1 MSVGNSGV
9 SARARLTIAAVS
21 VGAIAIM
28 AFVGMTFGSRS
39 VTAYRASKA
48 VQNPEQAR
56 KDALNKIAGLPL
68 YFEKNQGQV
77 NPSVRYLAR
86 AGRMSLFLTDDAAT
100 FSMIGGEMDK
110 SPYPIRLDGK
120 PFVDHTNLNE
130 SAVRI
135 RLIGANPHPEVAG
148 ESELRARVNYLIG
161 DDHSKWHQNI
171 PTFAKVRYQNVY
183 PGIDLVYYGNPDA
196 LEYDI
201 VAAPGAD
208 TSKIKFAIE
217 GGNRTSLDQQGN
229 LRIETGSG
237 SLTIR
242 SPKIYQ
248 ELADGTRTPVAG
260 SLTLAKDAK
269 TIAGIEHHEAGLRLA
284 AYDHSRPIVI
294 DPEVAAA
301 SPQIKYSTYYGG
313 HGSSFSMLNL
323 EQLSFVTQ
331 GTPLL
336 VADVSLDVALDGTTG
351 MAYIAGSAESND
363 LPGVSGFF
371 QSTLMGNFAPPS
383 QNPNV
388 MIAKFDTTKSGP
400 ASLVYATYEGAKGD
414 ERNGVCAGSND
425 TGNGNG
431 DIGFGIA
438 VDKSGEAFVVGQ
450 TYSGPNPGN
459 HLCAD
464 PTNVFPG
471 TGSCGTWGQTNNQKN
486 GGTNVGFVSELNS
499 GGTEPV
505 YSCYIDGED
514 NATVARVALD
524 PTCSTGC
531 TAYLVG
537 STQSTQAR
545 GFTPVTANAFQTDL
559 NSQAKGSKSNAF
571 VMVVPE
577 QVPGPGASPTFN
589 SYYGGSGNGQSAEAG
604 IGLALD
610 SNLNIW
616 ITGATFSSDLKT
628 VNPAQMSY
636 MGTALATSNAFVAGI
651 NPGGT
656 AANSL
661 MYSSYLGGSGNAGT
675 GFVSGFVVGDVG
687 TSIQA
692 DPSSGVVWVAGLT
705 GSTNFPVAGIDNM
718 AFQSTNQAGNASN
731 AGPPATAGFV
741 TKLNTNDAGLNQV
754 RYSTYFS
761 GLGTLI
767 STGAG
772 NIGIGEAI
780 VDMALSNGKVYVTG
794 ITASSTGVV
803 GQSGGFPLS
812 ANACQTSNPSGKVD
826 IDGFMVPVTA
836 FVAELD
842 PTALPAS
849 QLLFSRFLGGNGQLD
864 GAVGIKVDAQGLIYV
879 SGFTYST
886 NFPVTSTAFQGS
898 NVASNAAASPNQL
911 TSGFLTVLDPTA
923 SGCSLTVVTATP
935 TATPTGGTTPTP
947 TATATATATSTSS
960 GSATPTAT
968 ATRTATATATAT
980 ATTTATATNTA
991 TPTPTPTPEAGT
1003 ISIKPSSVSFG
1014 TKDTVGKASKP
1025 K

>member
-1 MSVGNSGV
+1 MSVGISGV
-9 SARARLTIAAVS
+9 SARARFSVAALS
-21 VGAIAIM
+21 VGAIAIV
-28 AFVGMTFGSRS
+28 AFVVMTFGARIGMA
-39 VTAYRASKA
+39 TRATKA
-48 VQNPEQAR
+48 VDNPEQAR
-56 KDALNKIAGLPL
+56 RDALNKIAGLPL

-77 NPSVRYLAR
+77 NKSVRYLAR

-110 SPYPIRLDGK
+110 SPYPIGLDGK

-135 RLIGANPHPEVAG
+135 RLIGANRHPEVVG
-148 ESELRARVNYLIG
+148 EGALSARVNYLIG
-161 DDHSKWHQNI
+161 DDRSKWHQNI
-171 PTFAKVRYQNVY
+171 PTFAKVRYHDVY

-217 GGNRTSLDQQGN
+217 GGNRTILDQQGN

-248 ELADGTRTPVAG
+248 DLADGTRAPVAG

-294 DPEVAAA
+294 DPGITPGIAVA

-323 EQLSFVTQ
+323 EQFSFVTQ

-371 QSTLMGNFAPPS
+371 QSTLDGNFAPPN

-388 MIAKFDTTKSGP
+388 MIAKFDTTKSGA

-425 TGNGNG
+425 TGHGNG
-431 DIGFGIA
+431 DLGFGIA
-438 VDKSGEAFVVGQ
+438 VDKDGEAFVVGQ
-450 TYSGPNPGN
+450 TYSGPAPLNG
-459 HLCAD
+459 LCAD

-471 TGSCGTWGQTNNQKN
+471 TGSCGAWGKNNNQKN

-499 GGTEPV
+499 SGTEPV

-524 PTCSTGC
+524 PACSTGC

-559 NSQAKGSKSNAF
+559 ASTNTKSNAF
-571 VMVVPE
+571 AMVVPE
-577 QVPGPGASPTFN
+577 QVPGGASPTFN
-589 SYYGGSGNGQSAEAG
+589 SYYGGAGNGSNADAG

-610 SNLNIW
+610 SSLNMW
-616 ITGATFSSDLKT
+616 INRRHLLQQFEDGKSRAVHLYGHRARDQQRICRRDQ
-628 VNPAQMSY
+628 PGRQRCE
-636 MGTALATSNAFVAGI
+636 LADVLLVSGRLGKCRYGVRQLVRGGRRWNCD
-651 NPGGT
+651 PGGPRQR
-656 AANSL
+656 
-661 MYSSYLGGSGNAGT
+661 GC
-675 GFVSGFVVGDVG
+675 
-687 TSIQA
+687 
-692 DPSSGVVWVAGLT
+692 GVRGR
-705 GSTNFPVAGIDNM
+705 ID
-718 AFQSTNQAGNASN
+718 
-731 AGPPATAGFV
+731 
-741 TKLNTNDAGLNQV
+741 
-754 RYSTYFS
+754 R
-761 GLGTLI
+761 
-767 STGAG
+767 
-772 NIGIGEAI
+772 
-780 VDMALSNGKVYVTG
+780 
-794 ITASSTGVV
+794 
-803 GQSGGFPLS
+803 
-812 ANACQTSNPSGKVD
+812 
-826 IDGFMVPVTA
+826 ID
-836 FVAELD
+836 
-842 PTALPAS
+842 
-849 QLLFSRFLGGNGQLD
+849 
-864 GAVGIKVDAQGLIYV
+864 
-879 SGFTYST
+879 
-886 NFPVTSTAFQGS
+886 
-898 NVASNAAASPNQL
+898 
-911 TSGFLTVLDPTA
+911 
-923 SGCSLTVVTATP
+923 
-935 TATPTGGTTPTP
+935 
-947 TATATATATSTSS
+947 
-960 GSATPTAT
+960 
-968 ATRTATATATAT
+968 
-980 ATTTATATNTA
+980 
-991 TPTPTPTPEAGT
+991 
-1003 ISIKPSSVSFG
+1003 
-1014 TKDTVGKASKP
+1014 
-1025 K
+1025 